1 MEHNRS
7 ADLRRWWKR
16 VIAPVMLALVVAC
29 SPLYSEGGCD
39 PPQATDAGS
48 PTISLDQGSEGV
60 RGTDP
65 HLIIGFDCP
74 GESNTFLAAIK
85 VDGALRSMHEVQCA
99 GFGSHVTHDA
109 GHWEPPDTVWHS
121 VEVILDP
128 LNLFKETSESNNRG
142 SAMLRIVEPNGTT
155 PAVSGPASRGRR

>member
-1 MEHNRS
+1 MGHNRF

-16 VIAPVMLALVVAC
+16 VIAPLMLGLAVAC
-29 SPLYSEGGCD
+29 APSLNDGCEPL
-39 PPQATDAGS
+39 PATDASS
-48 PTISLDQGSEGV
+48 PTISLDDGSEAV
-60 RGTDP
+60 RGTEP
-65 HLIIGFDCP
+65 HLIFRFDCP
-74 GESNTFLAAIK
+74 GKSNVFLAAIK
-85 VDGALRSMHEVQCA
+85 VDGVLRSMHEVECA
-99 GFGSHVTHDA
+99 PFGSQVTCDA

-128 LNLFKETSESNNRG
+128 LNLFKETGESNNRG